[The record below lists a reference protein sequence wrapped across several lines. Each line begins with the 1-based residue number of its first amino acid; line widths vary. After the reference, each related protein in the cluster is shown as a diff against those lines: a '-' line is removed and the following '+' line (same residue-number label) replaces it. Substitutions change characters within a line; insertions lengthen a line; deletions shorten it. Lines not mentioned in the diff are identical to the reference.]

1 MDPSP
6 SNSNDRAQF
15 RQALKALHHPN
26 ILDLYGFNLK
36 GSAGEQFL
44 VYEYA
49 ANGTLDSVLKDEG
62 MRARLPAR
70 MRLSIMY
77 QVARTVHFLHTGG
90 AGFKVLHRDIKSATI
105 YLTKDFAPRLIVC
118 GQATYVEDE
127 HNAFPSQTTKQTGST
142 EGPAIGHIGNTC
154 PEYTTKEAQQ
164 IECDYIPA
172 AFDVYSIGLVMAEL
186 IIGHVNGDPTNV
198 FETYVLNGK
207 SPVVDGWKRLKRD
220 ADNKFTWNAGA
231 LELVCKT
238 AIGCITPSPEE
249 RLSTG
254 ALLPLLHHA
263 IAVNAGESDGVQ
275 DEDIDDVIA
284 KFSAIESGNGIS
296 AVAMNARESFAVQDE
311 VFADVLTTL
320 SAIKSVHETSSNTIN
335 ALQNYALQREYVDN
349 LIDKVRALMTGNGR
363 SDPNVAGRDLT
374 CSVCNELPPVVKC
387 WGVSHLVCA
396 ACIDDAVV
404 NAPAS
409 TTAYFQLPCLIDRC
423 SSQPFTSVDLYRH
436 VHVDVWKFHWMKKR
450 QRGFNEVEKLQ
461 KKT

>member
-6 SNSNDRAQF
+6 SNSNDHAQF
-15 RQALKALHHPN
+15 RQTLKGLHHPN

-62 MRARLPAR
+62 MRARLPAA

-77 QVARTVHFLHTGG
+77 QVARAVHFLHTGG
-90 AGFKVLHRDIKSATI
+90 AGFNVLHRDIKSASI

-118 GQATYVEDE
+118 GQATFVEDE
-127 HNAFPSQTTKQTGST
+127 HSAFLAETTKQTGST

-172 AFDVYSIGLVMAEL
+172 YDVYSIGFVMAEL

-220 ADNKFTWNAGA
+220 ADNKVTWNAGA

-238 AIGCITPSPEE
+238 AVGCITHSSEE

-263 IAVNAGESDGVQ
+263 IAVNAGESVGVQ
-275 DEDIDDVIA
+275 VEDLDDVIA
-284 KFSAIESGNGIS
+284 KFSAIKSGNGFS
-296 AVAMNARESFAVQDE
+296 AVTMNARESYVVQDD
-311 VFADVLTTL
+311 VFANVLSTL
-320 SAIKSVHETSSNTIN
+320 SAIKSVQENSSNTIN

-349 LIDKVRALMTGNGR
+349 LIVKVRALMTGNGR
-363 SDPNVAGRDLT
+363 SDPKVAVHDLK

-387 WGVSHLVCA
+387 WGESHPLCA

-404 NAPAS
+404 NAAAS
-409 TTAYFQLPCLIDRC
+409 TTANFKLPCLIKGC
-423 SSQPFTSVDLYRH
+423 SSQPFTPIDLYRH
-436 VHVDVWKFHWMKKR
+436 VHAHVWNSHWMKED
-450 QRGFNEVEKLQ
+450 Q
-461 KKT
+461 